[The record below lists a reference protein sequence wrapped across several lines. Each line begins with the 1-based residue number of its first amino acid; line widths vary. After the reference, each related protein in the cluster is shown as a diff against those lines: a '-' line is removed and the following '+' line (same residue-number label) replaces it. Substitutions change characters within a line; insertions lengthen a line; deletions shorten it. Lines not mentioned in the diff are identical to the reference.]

1 MSNFEW
7 YLLGAGLLFLNIS
20 WFALYYEI
28 NIKEDNNE
36 SEDKGSRK
44 SE

>member
-7 YLLGAGLLFLNIS
+7 ATLAVGLLFLNIS

-28 NIKEDNNE
+28 NMKEN
-36 SEDKGSRK
+36 
-44 SE
+44 